1 MQNLNKEL
9 TDLSLWR
16 HVYRSINPEIKDE
29 WAISE
34 GATALRLMAQ
44 LWYDNRKELNRIA
57 DKCGGLEVN
66 WSIKSDRSFEV
77 PVVRVNGSFSEKH
90 PMKAE
95 SEVPDPKAME
105 LPFERVQNNE
115 N

>member
-1 MQNLNKEL
+1 M
-9 TDLSLWR
+9 DLWR
-16 HVYRSINPEIKDE
+16 MIYRDINPEIKDE
-29 WAISE
+29 WLIGE

-44 LWYDNRKELNRIA
+44 LWYDNRDELNRIA
-57 DKCGGLEVN
+57 SKCGGLEVS
-66 WSIKSDRSFEV
+66 WTLRSDRSFEV
-77 PVVRVNGSFSEKH
+77 PVVRVNGTFSEKH

-105 LPFERVQNNE
+105 LPFERQPRDIHNE